1 MGQQMGTAHQP
12 VQGIY
17 FCPHNEKYICH
28 LELSWQLRETKI
40 LVEIENDP
48 KGWRTRA
55 LVFAAHTVII
65 SDGWKQEGLELI
77 SQNETFPAKQG
88 SSHHVRERIH
98 HLLTENGFSFTESQ
112 TSCFITSGSSGSSWC
127 KPEAALLWGWC
138 VSSHIPRCRTL
149 SFPHSCGKHN
159 TDQPLAA
166 GHESWMPSQSLRV
179 APTHSQ
185 GPEGRGDLCGDNVW
199 GDREGT
205 HGGEETLRI
214 QRSLRRRE
222 QLQRAAAAQEL
233 SPSAR
238 HSTTSSGHL
247 LEGTLALITK
257 GNCSKETICSSQP
270 QV

>member
-65 SDGWKQEGLELI
+65 SDGWKQEGLELM
-77 SQNETFPAKQG
+77 SQSETFPAKQG

-112 TSCFITSGSSGSSWC
+112 TSSFITSGSFGSSWC

-149 SFPHSCGKHN
+149 SFPHSCGN
-159 TDQPLAA
+159 TTRISP
-166 GHESWMPSQSLRV
+166 WLRDTNPGCHRRAWEWPPHTAKDPREGGIFV
-179 APTHSQ
+179 VTTSGGTGRAPTEERKPS
-185 GPEGRGDLCGDNVW
+185 GSRGVF
-199 GDREGT
+199 
-205 HGGEETLRI
+205 GEENN
-214 QRSLRRRE
+214 S
-222 QLQRAAAAQEL
+222 
-233 SPSAR
+233 
-238 HSTTSSGHL
+238 
-247 LEGTLALITK
+247 
-257 GNCSKETICSSQP
+257 
-270 QV
+270 